1 MQCII
6 PPRNKQHIIRCDRR
20 TTCVLREVLEVL
32 GHAFCALVSTTLL
45 PVMGVKVIS
54 PVCAHTIS
62 VSAPMNWGV
71 AFTPRRSVSASTILP
86 MENQRAALRRY
97 GRVSMQCS
105 LLEYSGSLMLGRS
118 YLPRASRRPYYRPF
132 WVECVCWE
140 RG

>member
-1 MQCII
+1 MQRII
-6 PPRNKQHIIRCDRR
+6 PPRNKQHIIRCDCR

-32 GHAFCALVSTTLL
+32 GHAFCALVSTALL
-45 PVMGVKVIS
+45 YVMGVKFIS

-62 VSAPMNWGV
+62 VSAPINWGV

-97 GRVSMQCS
+97 GRVSAVLVAWIFG
-105 LLEYSGSLMLGRS
+105 LLNAQAQLLT
-118 YLPRASRRPYYRPF
+118 SRVSSSILSAIVDRG
-132 WVECVCWE
+132 VCWE